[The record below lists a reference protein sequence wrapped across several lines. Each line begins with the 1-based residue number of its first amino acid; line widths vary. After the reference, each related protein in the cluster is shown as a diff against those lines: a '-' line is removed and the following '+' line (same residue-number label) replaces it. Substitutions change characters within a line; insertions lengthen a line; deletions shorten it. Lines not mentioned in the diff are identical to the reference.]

1 MENSRKRR
9 LIEWGKNALI
19 AGLALSALYLMGST
33 QLYIEGAQSG
43 HSLFSSL
50 LAILPGPDEPEPSQP
65 VGQWTQGSLPR
76 PARMVILS
84 PQGSSGIQYDNQT
97 LDPYFQDLINL
108 LADALAGA
116 SAPERTTAAQFQEA
130 LTANVPGVYLDFLG
144 ELPLPNLAAW
154 LSGGRAP
161 GGSLTGTARR
171 LLLATGEDGQV
182 LLYYID
188 TETGLY
194 YVSQT
199 PETLAERLARFV
211 EPISPNG
218 AAFAFKSGETY
229 ASLDPYTL
237 LEGTSSPQPGRFT
250 ASNPVTIGSSGGSGY
265 GEVFDA
271 LVRSLSFQP
280 QSSSYLSGQDIVVQ
294 EGAERLRVSESG
306 LVTYTAAEL
315 DDPRFPIQGLSETPT
330 DWELVGS
337 AWAFVET
344 AFQTASTPL
353 YGEARLYV
361 IGTEDLED
369 GGTAVTFGY
378 QLDGAPVFVGTE
390 GWAARVEI
398 TDQVITGFQLQL
410 RSYTYLEEG
419 PQVLPE
425 LQATA
430 ALEAQGLEGAEL
442 MLYYYDDL
450 RSDAVSADWGAF

>member
-1 MENSRKRR
+1 M
-9 LIEWGKNALI
+9 
-19 AGLALSALYLMGST
+19 
-33 QLYIEGAQSG
+33 
-43 HSLFSSL
+43 
-50 LAILPGPDEPEPSQP
+50 
-65 VGQWTQGSLPR
+65 
-76 PARMVILS
+76 
-84 PQGSSGIQYDNQT
+84 
-97 LDPYFQDLINL
+97 
-108 LADALAGA
+108 
-116 SAPERTTAAQFQEA
+116 
-130 LTANVPGVYLDFLG
+130 
-144 ELPLPNLAAW
+144 
-154 LSGGRAP
+154 
-161 GGSLTGTARR
+161 
-171 LLLATGEDGQV
+171 
-182 LLYYID
+182 
-188 TETGLY
+188 
-194 YVSQT
+194 
-199 PETLAERLARFV
+199 
-211 EPISPNG
+211 
-218 AAFAFKSGETY
+218 
-229 ASLDPYTL
+229 
-237 LEGTSSPQPGRFT
+237 
-250 ASNPVTIGSSGGSGY
+250 
-265 GEVFDA
+265 
-271 LVRSLSFQP
+271 
-280 QSSSYLSGQDIVVQ
+280 VQ